1 MQNLRVLNRKEIKE
15 LFNKIKEQYGIED
28 MELEYVFLRN
38 NEGKIFIANRD
49 IARIDLN
56 KVKVNNIGL
65 YFCAIENGEARLT
78 IEGTQ
83 IIGKQATKNVVELNS
98 EQVREWFK
106 GEDIELTKE
115 FNGFVI
121 LKYNN
126 DFLGSGKYKNN
137 KIINFLPKERRINI

>member
-49 IARIDLN
+49 IARIDLDKIN
-56 KVKVNNIGL
+56 VNNIGFD
-65 YFCAIENGEARLT
+65 FCAIENNEARLT
-78 IEGTQ
+78 IEGAQ
-83 IIGKQATKNVVELNS
+83 IIGKKATKNVVELNS
-98 EQVREWFK
+98 EQVKEWFK

-115 FNGFVI
+115 LNGFVI
-121 LKYNN
+121 LKHNN
-126 DFLGSGKYKNN
+126 DFLGSGKAKNN